1 MPLPVPCQ
9 RDEQGK
15 VREIRQIL
23 PNSGLGI
30 AFISRWMK
38 TSNAILHLIL
48 ALVLGTMGS
57 LTLAEA
63 SPASKT
69 EALTA
74 LRGWRA
80 RLINEDEKSNSA
92 QKKIVTAL
100 ARISLKS
107 EAERELETSLEEISR
122 VDGERVELE
131 ARRRLVDQ
139 IIFAVDTKWSGS
151 DLRGFLEVQLLD
163 FATNDLSEPGQGGWW
178 KFLIQAAASLRESE
192 PGSDPIKFLEAYM
205 NASGVLEPKSAFEV
219 LKTRNYV
226 GE

>member
-1 MPLPVPCQ
+1 M
-9 RDEQGK
+9 
-15 VREIRQIL
+15 
-23 PNSGLGI
+23 NSRNTLKFTPASAGVGPGF
-30 AFISRWMK
+30 AFSSPWMK
-38 TSNAILHLIL
+38 TSNAIARLVF
-48 ALVLGTMGS
+48 ALVLGTVGS
-57 LTLAEA
+57 IAFAEA
-63 SPASKT
+63 SPASKS

-74 LRGWRA
+74 LRGWRTRIIA
-80 RLINEDEKSNSA
+80 EDEKSNSA
-92 QKKIVTAL
+92 QKKIVTSL
-100 ARISLKS
+100 ARLSLKG
-107 EAERELETSLEEISR
+107 EGERELETALGEISR

-163 FATNDLSEPGQGGWW
+163 FAVNDLSEPGQGGWW
-178 KFLIQAAASLRESE
+178 KFLIQMAISLRESE